1 MRLRFILLL
10 CAMVIAPA
18 LAQDVPP
25 SPEPAVAPA
34 VALPTPTATDAPGPG
49 ATLPDA
55 PALADEPPASPQ
67 PDDTGAGSR
76 LPPDEFPEQAGEQVV
91 PETAPAPEPL
101 PEGAPA
107 TGEAVAGALQPG
119 GIHRVVVL
127 QPEFRVFVQSAGG
140 MREIEPGWTEQAQ
153 NALALAVERHLR
165 HDPRFAVAAPVEPA
179 TAEEAAVL
187 REHVELFKVIASN
200 SSMMIRFGGKAW
212 QEKKLQYDYTLGD
225 GLALYGDRSNADYA
239 FMIGGAQVK
248 QTGGSV
254 FMQLALAG
262 TLGVVMPGGG
272 TYLMLAL
279 VDMRTGDIV
288 WFNSL
293 EGGEVFGMTGSDL
306 RKEGTADEVV
316 GRLFDPFPASSLF
329 NTKIF

>member
-1 MRLRFILLL
+1 MRFRFAALL
-10 CAMVIAPA
+10 CVLLVAPA
-18 LAQDVPP
+18 LAQQAPSSPPPGPGVQPATAAPAPDPSDVRPP
-25 SPEPAVAPA
+25 DTSTPTDELAAAPAPPEPPPAEPAV
-34 VALPTPTATDAPGPG
+34 
-49 ATLPDA
+49 
-55 PALADEPPASPQ
+55 
-67 PDDTGAGSR
+67 
-76 LPPDEFPEQAGEQVV
+76 LPPETPEQAGEQVLPEASPAQEPLPDGAPAPDEAV
-91 PETAPAPEPL
+91 AETAPP
-101 PEGAPA
+101 
-107 TGEAVAGALQPG
+107 GEV
-119 GIHRVVVL
+119 HRVVVL

-140 MREIEPGWTEQAQ
+140 VREIEPDWTGQAQ

-179 TAEEAAVL
+179 TAEEATLL
-187 REHVELFKVIASN
+187 REHVELFKLIASN
-200 SSMMIRFGGKAW
+200 ASMMIRFGGKAW
-212 QEKKLQYDYTLGD
+212 QEKQLQYDYTLGD
-225 GLALYGDRSNADYA
+225 GLAPYGDLSNADYA

-279 VDMRTGDIV
+279 VDIRTGNIV

-306 RKEGTADEVV
+306 RKEDAADEVV
-316 GRLFDPFPASSLF
+316 GRLLDPFPASPLF

>member
-1 MRLRFILLL
+1 MRLRFATLL
-10 CAMVIAPA
+10 CA
-18 LAQDVPP
+18 LL
-25 SPEPAVAPA
+25 VAPA
-34 VALPTPTATDAPGPG
+34 FAQDIPP
-49 ATLPDA
+49 A
-55 PALADEPPASPQ
+55 PAEPVA
-67 PDDTGAGSR
+67 
-76 LPPDEFPEQAGEQVV
+76 
-91 PETAPAPEPL
+91 APAPETL
-101 PEGAPA
+101 PAAPPPEAEAAAPDGPEVTPVATDRPPDDEAGAPEPPPSAEIPAPAPEALPADTTQEPPAGTDAADTGTAAPVA
-107 TGEAVAGALQPG
+107 TGEVR
-119 GIHRVVVL
+119 RVVVL

-140 MREIEPGWTEQAQ
+140 TREIEPGWTEQAQ

-179 TAEEAAVL
+179 TAEEATLL

-306 RKEGTADEVV
+306 RKEGTADEIV
-316 GRLFDPFPASSLF
+316 GRLFDPFPASPLF

>member
-1 MRLRFILLL
+1 MRLRFATLL
-10 CAMVIAPA
+10 CALI
-18 LAQDVPP
+18 
-25 SPEPAVAPA
+25 VAPA
-34 VALPTPTATDAPGPG
+34 FAQDIAPTPT
-49 ATLPDA
+49 
-55 PALADEPPASPQ
+55 EPVA
-67 PDDTGAGSR
+67 
-76 LPPDEFPEQAGEQVV
+76 
-91 PETAPAPEPL
+91 APAPETQPAAPPEAAEANPPDGSAATPAATEL
-101 PEGAPA
+101 PPEGEAGTLEPSPSGEIPAPGVMPAEVTQESPDGTSVADTAGTTATVA
-107 TGEAVAGALQPG
+107 TGEVR
-119 GIHRVVVL
+119 RVVVL

-179 TAEEAAVL
+179 TAEEATLL

-306 RKEGTADEVV
+306 RKEGTADEII

>member
-1 MRLRFILLL
+1 MRLRFAALL
-10 CAMVIAPA
+10 CALIVAPA
-18 LAQDVPP
+18 FAQDVPP
-25 SPEPAVAPA
+25 TPVEPVAAPEPEALPAAPPPADEANPPDGAGTMPAATELPSAGEAGTQEPPPSEEIPAAEAPA
-34 VALPTPTATDAPGPG
+34 AEAAQES
-49 ATLPDA
+49 
-55 PALADEPPASPQ
+55 PA
-67 PDDTGAGSR
+67 DTGAAGS
-76 LPPDEFPEQAGEQVV
+76 A
-91 PETAPAPEPL
+91 APV
-101 PEGAPA
+101 A
-107 TGEAVAGALQPG
+107 TGEV
-119 GIHRVVVL
+119 HRVVVL

-140 MREIEPGWTEQAQ
+140 VREIEPGWTEQAQ

-165 HDPRFAVAAPVEPA
+165 HDPRFAVAAPVEPT
-179 TAEEAAVL
+179 TADEAALL

-225 GLALYGDRSNADYA
+225 GLASYGDRSNADYA

-279 VDMRTGDIV
+279 VNMRTGDIV

-306 RKEGTADEVV
+306 RKDGKADEIV

>member
-1 MRLRFILLL
+1 
-10 CAMVIAPA
+10 
-18 LAQDVPP
+18 VP
-25 SPEPAVAPA
+25 E
-34 VALPTPTATDAPGPG
+34 ALPADATQEPPDGTDA
-49 ATLPDA
+49 A
-55 PALADEPPASPQ
+55 
-67 PDDTGAGSR
+67 DTG
-76 LPPDEFPEQAGEQVV
+76 
-91 PETAPAPEPL
+91 TAAPV
-101 PEGAPA
+101 A
-107 TGEAVAGALQPG
+107 TGEVR
-119 GIHRVVVL
+119 RVVVL

-140 MREIEPGWTEQAQ
+140 TREIEPGWTEQAQ

-179 TAEEAAVL
+179 TAEEATLL

-306 RKEGTADEVV
+306 RKEGTADEIV

>member
-1 MRLRFILLL
+1 MRFRFIALL
-10 CAMVIAPA
+10 CVLVMAPA

-25 SPEPAVAPA
+25 SPEPVATPD
-34 VALPTPTATDAPGPG
+34 VALPTPPPPDTPAAAEEPPAAPAPADSGPG
-49 ATLPDA
+49 AALPA
-55 PALADEPPASPQ
+55 EES
-67 PDDTGAGSR
+67 
-76 LPPDEFPEQAGEQVV
+76 PEQAGGLVL
-91 PETAPAPEPL
+91 PEAPAEQEPPPEETP
-101 PEGAPA
+101 APDEA
-107 TGEAVAGALQPG
+107 AAAAVAPG
-119 GIHRVVVL
+119 EVHQVVVL

-140 MREIEPGWTEQAQ
+140 TREIEPGWTEQAQ

-165 HDPRFAVAAPVEPA
+165 HDARFTVAAPVEPA
-179 TAEEAAVL
+179 TAEEATLL
-187 REHVELFKVIASN
+187 REHVELFKIIASN

-248 QTGGSV
+248 QTGGSI

-306 RKEGTADEVV
+306 RKEGAADEIV

>member
-1 MRLRFILLL
+1 MRFRFAALL
-10 CAMVIAPA
+10 CALIVAPA
-18 LAQDVPP
+18 LSQQAPLPPTDPGAPPAGAVPDP
-25 SPEPAVAPA
+25 VAA
-34 VALPTPTATDAPGPG
+34 APGPDTSVPVDETAAAPTPPELRAGEPAAPPAG
-49 ATLPDA
+49 APDQGGEPSAPEADRAPDGADATPPDAGTDVQTLP
-55 PALADEPPASPQ
+55 PA
-67 PDDTGAGSR
+67 
-76 LPPDEFPEQAGEQVV
+76 
-91 PETAPAPEPL
+91 
-101 PEGAPA
+101 
-107 TGEAVAGALQPG
+107 EAR
-119 GIHRVVVL
+119 RVVVL

-179 TAEEAAVL
+179 TAEEASLL

-293 EGGEVFGMTGSDL
+293 EGGEVFGMSGSDL
-306 RKEGTADEVV
+306 RKEGTADEIV